1 MGIATDEA
9 RERPSPRQ
17 APGFSAEPEVPAASL
32 LALEAH
38 VLVGRERY
46 QVLRVEHVLG
56 HPRPDSSQR
65 TVVHDRREHDPVDRE
80 LLDAMEQ
87 RLALGVITLP
97 PCWWNRSSRS
107 G

>member
-38 VLVGRERY
+38 ILVGRERY

-56 HPRPDSSQR
+56 HTRPDASER
-65 TVVHDRREHDPVDRE
+65 AVIHDRREHHPVDRD
-80 LLDAMEQ
+80 LLDAVRRATAWPSAGRKAAPEPAA
-87 RLALGVITLP
+87 RIP
-97 PCWWNRSSRS
+97 
-107 G
+107 